1 MPLYEYHCPACD
13 KRVEVLL
20 LSAASEAR
28 CPECGG
34 PLGRR
39 LISVPYVARRSG
51 ERLEGLSCCGRE
63 DRCDAPPCEDS
74 GVCRRR

>member
-13 KRVEVLL
+13 KRVEVLI

-63 DRCDAPPCEDS
+63 DRCESPPCEDS

>member
-1 MPLYEYHCPACD
+1 MPLYEYHCPSCD

-20 LSAASEAR
+20 PSASSEAR

-39 LISVPYVARRSG
+39 LPSVPYIARGSG
-51 ERLEGLSCCGRE
+51 QRPGGSTCCGRE
-63 DRCDAPPCEDS
+63 DRCDLPPCEGD
-74 GVCRRR
+74 GACRRR